1 MRLKDLTVESGSLP
15 LGGSDISSVLR
26 PLTLSRRYTVV
37 IHKDTFGRY
46 MMSISG
52 VWGEMLYTRL
62 RVKWK
67 WGPDTR
73 NQEPGS
79 QAHMEPEAALSCSA
93 LGESD
98 QDRRKSG

>member
-1 MRLKDLTVESGSLP
+1 MESGSLP
-15 LGGSDISSVLR
+15 LGDSDASSVLC
-26 PLTLSRRYTVV
+26 PLTLSRRSAVA

-46 MMSISG
+46 VMSISG

-73 NQEPGS
+73 NQEPGT

-93 LGESD
+93 LGEAD
-98 QDRRKSG
+98 WDRRRSG